1 MTLSRRF
8 FLQGSVAGMAALA
21 FSKKAPAQMSS
32 GKDKSE
38 LHYLTVA
45 EAARMIRQRKLS
57 PVEYTEAILKRIDA
71 VEPKVHAFIT
81 VTREQAL
88 ETAKTAEKEIMAGKY
103 RGPLHGIPFGVKDTH
118 YTAGIKTTV
127 ATPVLADFVPNFDA
141 TVVARLK
148 KAGGIL
154 MGKTNL
160 PEFSFGGETPGTS
173 NPWDL
178 KRSPGG
184 SSGGSGAALA
194 AGELPAATGGD
205 TSGSIRGPAALNGVV
220 GMMSTYGRVSRYGVA
235 VICWSLDRV
244 GPMTRSIEDNAMM
257 LNILAGYDPLDNTSA
272 DAPVPDYTRSLKRG
286 VKGVRIGI
294 PKSPWFEGFHADVMK
309 AYEDG
314 ISIYKKLGAKILE
327 VDLPATMEVVD
338 QMQRIIRI
346 SEAASYHEPFITNH
360 VEKYGKSNVRRDV
373 EAGSL
378 IPAVHYLRGQR
389 VRKIFIKEMNE
400 LYRDIDLLLTPGRA
414 APAGLPEKVKQNF
427 SRMWNVSGFP
437 ALVIPAGFTTD
448 PAGLPTALQLGARP
462 FEEELLYGAGYAY
475 ESETHWWDKQKPSV

>member
-81 VTREQAL
+81 VTRQQAL

-194 AGELPAATGGD
+194 AGE
-205 TSGSIRGPAALNGVV
+205 
-220 GMMSTYGRVSRYGVA
+220 
-235 VICWSLDRV
+235 
-244 GPMTRSIEDNAMM
+244 
-257 LNILAGYDPLDNTSA
+257 
-272 DAPVPDYTRSLKRG
+272 
-286 VKGVRIGI
+286 
-294 PKSPWFEGFHADVMK
+294 
-309 AYEDG
+309 
-314 ISIYKKLGAKILE
+314 
-327 VDLPATMEVVD
+327 
-338 QMQRIIRI
+338 
-346 SEAASYHEPFITNH
+346 
-360 VEKYGKSNVRRDV
+360 
-373 EAGSL
+373 
-378 IPAVHYLRGQR
+378 
-389 VRKIFIKEMNE
+389 
-400 LYRDIDLLLTPGRA
+400 
-414 APAGLPEKVKQNF
+414 
-427 SRMWNVSGFP
+427 
-437 ALVIPAGFTTD
+437 
-448 PAGLPTALQLGARP
+448 
-462 FEEELLYGAGYAY
+462 
-475 ESETHWWDKQKPSV
+475 